1 MKNILMILVIV
12 AVAMTSCNNDKQV
25 LSSSFDE
32 LQKESDSLHQMHT
45 ALKTHHAKHT
55 EAYTALAE
63 RLKDKPLQDSTWLE
77 TLASQEVML
86 KNHEAEIQKV
96 EQVLEGHKELK
107 ANFSTLTTEEMQAQI
122 DAMRTDLE
130 EIRNAQSNLSA
141 DHETLNNELAQIEE
155 GFKKQELTAKSK
167 Q

>member
-1 MKNILMILVIV
+1 MILVIV

-45 ALKTHHAKHT
+45 TLKNHHAKHT
-55 EAYTALAE
+55 QAYTALAE
-63 RLKDKPLQDSTWLE
+63 RLKGSPLQDSTWLE

-86 KNHEAEIQKV
+86 KSHEAEIQKV
-96 EQVLEGHKELK
+96 EQLLEGHKELK
-107 ANFSTLTTEEMQAQI
+107 ANFSGLTTEEMQAQI

-130 EIRNAQSNLSA
+130 EIRNSQSNLSA
-141 DHETLNNELAQIEE
+141 DHEALNNELVQIEE
-155 GFKKQELTAKSK
+155 GFKKQELTAEAK